1 MSLGLDDRRY
11 SSRDVQ
17 DSTGLSPRQQ
27 NDWDG
32 RDLLPHDRDG
42 KEGWRRFTPREIFAL
57 MVCTEIRR
65 QYGTPVRQLKWV
77 QNFML
82 KEGANHFEAAVKL
95 MDLLGVGVWL
105 CTDLEETFVLDSELE
120 IIDMWE
126 HGYFGAGCE
135 RAFVFLPINPLVNR
149 LLSCLKEPIELEA
162 HGKGYEIMQAVRTMH
177 TARTPEEVMV
187 LNMIRNEEIKTV
199 EIESP
204 TGSVE
209 TIRTTAK
216 VDPLTRFSELLG
228 EPFQRLTVTKKDGR
242 VVSIEQE
249 VTTKPKKVAR

>member
-1 MSLGLDDRRY
+1 
-11 SSRDVQ
+11 
-17 DSTGLSPRQQ
+17 
-27 NDWDG
+27 
-32 RDLLPHDRDG
+32 
-42 KEGWRRFTPREIFAL
+42 

-135 RAFVFLPINPLVNR
+135 KAFVFLPINPLVNR

-162 HGKGYEIMQAVRTMH
+162 HGKGYEIMQAFSPNKPDTHPDRHPGRKFFTCLSPSNGQFAMPRWRLH
-177 TARTPEEVMV
+177 MAWS
-187 LNMIRNEEIKTV
+187 LNAST
-199 EIESP
+199 S
-204 TGSVE
+204 
-209 TIRTTAK
+209 
-216 VDPLTRFSELLG
+216 
-228 EPFQRLTVTKKDGR
+228 
-242 VVSIEQE
+242 
-249 VTTKPKKVAR
+249 